1 MIEMVA
7 LALIT
12 CAMPQA
18 ILLESLD
25 HCQDGPPHQASVEKA
40 WAGGK
45 NVAWLIELS
54 EFDLQYESCG
64 PMKTQ
69 FMADFLAEFAS
80 NVQATL
86 DWWNLY
92 VDGASNMKGRREGI
106 ILEGLN
112 NVTLDHT
119 LI

>member
-1 MIEMVA
+1 
-7 LALIT
+7 
-12 CAMPQA
+12 
-18 ILLESLD
+18 
-25 HCQDGPPHQASVEKA
+25 
-40 WAGGK
+40 
-45 NVAWLIELS
+45 
-54 EFDLQYESCG
+54 
-64 PMKTQ
+64 
-69 FMADFLAEFAS
+69 MADFLAEFAS

-112 NVTLDHT
+112 NVTLDHS